1 MRRIGGAACAAA
13 LLAASAACGTHEVVT
28 RPASVSP
35 VVTGSAAAAGPA
47 SGSSSRPAQ
56 ARVGDTLELAGREPG
71 AVMAVTVT
79 AVADPAEA
87 ADGLSAPEAGKRLV
101 AVQFRLHNTGTATY
115 SDSPYNSAAL
125 IDEQGQGFN
134 AAITAQTGAGP
145 AFPGSVHVAPGDSA
159 LGYIAFEIPADARPA
174 RVQFTLDSGFAD
186 RTGQWALQGGAPAAS
201 TARADGTAP
210 SAAAPSAATAT
221 VTATATPGAG
231 SASAAARSPR
241 QVVEE
246 YYAAINA
253 RDYPRAWA
261 LGGRNLAPDYRTFV
275 AGFAGTATDTLTVTG
290 VRGSAVGIALD
301 ALQTDGSH
309 RFFTGTYTVRDG
321 VIVAASVH

>member
-28 RPASVSP
+28 RPAGVSP
-35 VVTGSAAAAGPA
+35 AVTGSAAAAGTA
-47 SGSSSRPAQ
+47 SGPSSRPAQ

-71 AVMAVTVT
+71 SVMAVTVT

-87 ADGLSAPEAGKRLV
+87 ADGFSAPEAGERLV

-115 SDSPYNSAAL
+115 ADSPYNSAAV
-125 IDEQGQGFN
+125 IDEQGQGFG
-134 AAITAQTGAGP
+134 AAITTRTTAGP
-145 AFPGSVHVAPGDSA
+145 AFPGAVHVAPGDTA
-159 LGYIAFEIPADARPA
+159 LGYIAFEVPAAARLA
-174 RVQFTLDSGFAD
+174 RVQFTPDSGFAD
-186 RTGQWALQGGAPAAS
+186 RTGRWALQGGAPATSAP
-201 TARADGTAP
+201 AP
-210 SAAAPSAATAT
+210 SAPAPSAATTT
-221 VTATATPGAG
+221 VTATATATAAPG

-275 AGFAGTATDTLTVTG
+275 AGFAGTAADTLTVTG
-290 VRGSAVGIALD
+290 VRGSTVGIALD

-309 RFFTGTYTVRDG
+309 RFFSGTCTVRGG